1 MDLDLHTLKAAQQP
15 STSPVGTPTHKN
27 LSVGS
32 PPMCECAPDAA
43 VAGWEERVDAIPVS
57 SAVSP
62 WSEVATG
69 NCLLSAGTEGRGYQ
83 LLRVVEARNLKALQH
98 CCACTHTMHPCTCSV
113 LQCPAASHGH
123 AWSSHLWIPG
133 AHCDQPPG
141 FQTRVKTALR

>member
-43 VAGWEERVDAIPVS
+43 VAGWEEWVDAIPVS

-62 WSEVATG
+62 WREVATG
-69 NCLLSAGTEGRGYQ
+69 NCLLSAGTEGCGYQ
-83 LLRVVEARNLKALQH
+83 LLRVVEARKLKALQH

-123 AWSSHLWIPG
+123 A
-133 AHCDQPPG
+133 
-141 FQTRVKTALR
+141 